1 MPSFIDKVVVV
12 TGGGSGIGRASALAF
27 ARRGADV
34 HVVDVDGARAQ
45 GVAEECRRLDRPA
58 WAHAV
63 DCSDAAAL
71 SALAEKIFD
80 QSGAVHV
87 LHNNAGIGHASPVER
102 TSMADWSRVISVN
115 LLGPAYG
122 IAAFVPRMLEQE
134 RDWTGRRAHIV
145 NTSSVLGLVAVPGM
159 APYCA
164 SKFGLVGLS
173 ESLAA
178 ELEPQGI
185 SVTAIC
191 PGIVSTN
198 IVREA
203 PLGEDFEPRRAETAD
218 FYDRFGA
225 TPEQVAEDVL
235 AAIAAKRVIAPSP
248 PYQVAP
254 LWWLRRASG
263 PAYRGVQRLFRR
275 YVMERSP

>member
-1 MPSFIDKVVVV
+1 MTSFIDKVVVV
-12 TGGGSGIGRASALAF
+12 TGGGSGIGRSSALAF

-34 HVVDVDGARAQ
+34 HVVDIDGRRAQ
-45 GVAEECRRLDRPA
+45 DVAEECRKLDRPT
-58 WAHAV
+58 WAHTV
-63 DCSDAAAL
+63 DCSDPAAVAAL
-71 SALAEKIFD
+71 ADKIFD
-80 QSGAVHV
+80 ASGAVHV
-87 LHNNAGIGHASPVER
+87 LHNNAGVAHASPVEQ
-102 TSMADWSRVISVN
+102 TTMADWSRVLSVN

-122 IAAFVPRMLEQE
+122 VAAFVPRMLEQE

-159 APYCA
+159 GPYCA

-178 ELEPQGI
+178 ELEPHGI

-198 IVREA
+198 IVNKA
-203 PLGEDFEPRRAETAD
+203 PLGGAFEQRRDETVE
-218 FYDRFGA
+218 FYERFGV
-225 TPEQVAEDVL
+225 TPDDVAEDII
-235 AAIAAKRVIAPSP
+235 AAIDAKRVIAPSP

-254 LWWLRRASG
+254 LWWLKRASN
-263 PAYRGVQRLFRR
+263 PAYRGMQRLFRR
-275 YVMERSP
+275 YFMDRAG